1 MVDTKIT
8 DDERFV
14 IFTGFIRLDCVDGNY
29 FTNSC
34 VIRNAGFHKAR
45 CSRLREGCVRV
56 CVLTLHSTTACGF
69 PLCTWPIC
77 LICLPAYFA
86 YRQLLF
92 SLLRSNQGIGR
103 TQTQRV
109 DHYEIKTCWACSA
122 IQYSKLSHYGWVLHT
137 ISNVQTHT
145 DTGSNMETYYKQVG
159 FYFYWN
165 TYGLLYSWQLQETYM
180 QSAPATVRLKHAQ
193 CIKSKTGKEKKKKQP
208 PQSVHHGIADTLRS
222 SNKS

>member
-1 MVDTKIT
+1 MRI
-8 DDERFV
+8 
-14 IFTGFIRLDCVDGNY
+14 I
-29 FTNSC
+29 
-34 VIRNAGFHKAR
+34 AGFHKAR
-45 CSRLREGCVRV
+45 RSRLREGCVCV

-122 IQYSKLSHYGWVLHT
+122 KKHKKRERLTYVVEFYTPSATCKHIL
-137 ISNVQTHT
+137 
-145 DTGSNMETYYKQVG
+145 TGSNMETYYKQVG

-193 CIKSKTGKEKKKKQP
+193 CIKSKTGHKKKKKKTASPISP
-208 PQSVHHGIADTLRS
+208 PWHCWHTEKQ
-222 SNKS
+222 